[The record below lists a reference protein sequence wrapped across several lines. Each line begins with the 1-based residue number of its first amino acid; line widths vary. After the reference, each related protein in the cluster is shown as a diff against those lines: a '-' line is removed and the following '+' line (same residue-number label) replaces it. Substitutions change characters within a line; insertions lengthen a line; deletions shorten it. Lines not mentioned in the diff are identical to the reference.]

1 MKVVDARNGRVT
13 FNMEGSF
20 RIDSSRVENPDV
32 TLTEHESITFQTDSN
47 DVGVDYE
54 IVNEPAE

>member
-1 MKVVDARNGRVT
+1 M